1 MVSVRGVFQN
11 HLKNLTDPKLLN
23 EFIKYF
29 NVGGTVKNANSFN
42 FPNCIKYY
50 YNVQLH
56 DSVHHDYLNVLEA
69 S

>member
-1 MVSVRGVFQN
+1 M
-11 HLKNLTDPKLLN
+11 
-23 EFIKYF
+23 
-29 NVGGTVKNANSFN
+29 KNANSFN
-42 FPNCIKYY
+42 FPNFIKYN

>member
-1 MVSVRGVFQN
+1 M
-11 HLKNLTDPKLLN
+11 
-23 EFIKYF
+23 
-29 NVGGTVKNANSFN
+29 KNANSFN
-42 FPNCIKYY
+42 FPNCIKYN